1 MKISRGFARHGA
13 HCTVIS
19 ASDTGIMA
27 SSLASHRQWERMVL
41 RIGRTRIQTHND
53 LCSTLS
59 TLSSDLNA
67 RKKLSDNKT
76 LLHLL
81 SHFPFLSFFLS
92 APILKHWSR
101 SSSNSHSDLS
111 PCTGALPTNQDAHLW
126 ATCSQYAVE
135 RRSQNAF
142 KVRPQC
148 VRGTSW
154 NFQWTWPNSCK
165 GARKRTTNA
174 KKLKW

>member
-1 MKISRGFARHGA
+1 MRHGA
-13 HCTVIS
+13 HCAVIS

-67 RKKLSDNKT
+67 RKKLSDNKA

-92 APILKHWSR
+92 FRPYIEALKSIIIQLPFRSKPPHGRFANQSGRPSLSHMQPVCSR
-101 SSSNSHSDLS
+101 TSIPKRIQS
-111 PCTGALPTNQDAHLW
+111 PSTVCEGDELEFPMNLTQLLQ
-126 ATCSQYAVE
+126 
-135 RRSQNAF
+135 RS
-142 KVRPQC
+142 PQ
-148 VRGTSW
+148 THH
-154 NFQWTWPNSCK
+154 
-165 GARKRTTNA
+165 
-174 KKLKW
+174 